1 MDMSSFTA
9 QVVPD
14 LLKAPAISSYLTV
27 RRYAVDRE
35 DLKPHWKSEKRP
47 LKKKKK
53 TIPEPT
59 QQNSVAAAE
68 ALSLKVSSCG
78 TSLK

>member
-14 LLKAPAISSYLTV
+14 LLKAPAIPSYLTV

-47 LKKKKK
+47 LKKKKRPYLNPLNK
-53 TIPEPT
+53 I
-59 QQNSVAAAE
+59 Q
-68 ALSLKVSSCG
+68 
-78 TSLK
+78 

>member
-1 MDMSSFTA
+1 MSSFMA

-14 LLKAPAISSYLTV
+14 LLKALVIPSYLTV

-35 DLKPHWKSEKRP
+35 DLKSHWKSEKRP
-47 LKKKKK
+47 LKKKK